1 MKIRKALVSLLGA
14 ISILVCAAA
23 PQLIAATRD
32 AGTIV
37 VDGKT
42 FSSSRNCKGD
52 NWSYDASSH
61 TLTLDGYS
69 GMYIDLGTQD
79 QVVVEVKGSP
89 KVTSQ
94 VAAPAI
100 MVEGSLLL
108 QGEGPLFLET
118 DACHSAAY
126 ARNGDLTVN
135 VGTMFVTGKG
145 EVTDSAYLL
154 MADGNV
160 HISDTTVHIEDGISG
175 SGGAVGSN
183 CGEVK
188 IGNGSN
194 VSIDSK
200 TKGITALED
209 QVYIEGK
216 GTVVS
221 VSSDESSIY
230 AKKGITISSEAL
242 LEAECRKQEG
252 TAVYCPE
259 GKIALN
265 NADAMVTSQG
275 CAIAGESI
283 SFLDCFISYPEESE
297 TKLVSS
303 MVTVISGNNV
313 AAKVNV
319 THGVA
324 PTATPSPTPTPT
336 PVPTPT
342 LTPVPENAGPFSE
355 ITPRM
360 LIGAGLLI
368 VALTVFAVI
377 ILGKIRGRD

>member
-1 MKIRKALVSLLGA
+1 MKIRKALISLLGA
-14 ISILVCAAA
+14 ISILACAAA
-23 PQLIAATRD
+23 PQLLAATRD

-79 QVVVEVKGSP
+79 QVVVEVKGSS

-100 MVEGSLLL
+100 MVEGSLIL
-108 QGEGPLFLET
+108 QGDGPLFLET

-126 ARNGDLTVN
+126 ARNGDLTIE
-135 VGTMFVTGKG
+135 VGAMFVTGKG
-145 EVTDSAYLL
+145 EVSDSAYLL

-160 HISDTTVHIEDGISG
+160 HISNTTVHIEDGISG

-183 CGEVK
+183 CGEIK

-221 VSSDESSIY
+221 VFSDESSIY

-259 GKIALN
+259 GKITLD

-283 SFLDCFISYPEESE
+283 AFIDCFISSPEGAQ

-303 MVTVISGNNV
+303 MVTVISGNSV
-313 AAKVNV
+313 AEKVNV

-324 PTATPSPTPTPT
+324 PTSTPTPTPTPT

-368 VALTVFAVI
+368 VALSVFAVI
-377 ILGKIRGRD
+377 IIGKIRGRD

>member
-14 ISILVCAAA
+14 VSILVCAAS
-23 PQLIAATRD
+23 PQLLAASTD
-32 AGTIV
+32 ATSII

-42 FSSSRNCKGD
+42 FSSGRNCKGD
-52 NWSYDASSH
+52 NWSYDASAH

-79 QVVVEVKGSP
+79 EVVVEVKGSS

-94 VAAPAI
+94 VASPAI
-100 MVEGSLLL
+100 MVEGSLIL
-108 QGEGPLFLET
+108 QGDGPLFLET
-118 DACHSAAY
+118 DACHSAVY
-126 ARNGDLTVN
+126 AKNEDLTVD
-135 VGTMFVTGKG
+135 VGTLFVRGEG

-160 HISDTTVHIEDGISG
+160 EISDTTIQIEDEIKG
-175 SGGAVGSN
+175 SGGAVGSI
-183 CGEVK
+183 GGDVR
-188 IGNGSN
+188 IGNGSD

-200 TKGITALED
+200 TKGITALEG
-209 QVYIEGK
+209 QVYIEGA
-216 GTVVS
+216 GSIVS
-221 VSSDESSIY
+221 ISSDESSIY
-230 AKKGITISSEAL
+230 AKKGITISSGAQIS
-242 LEAECRKQEG
+242 ADCRKQES

-259 GKIALN
+259 GKITLD

-283 SFLDCFISYPEESE
+283 AFSDCYISFPEDAE

-303 MVTVISGNNV
+303 MVTIISGNNV
-313 AAKVNV
+313 SAKVDIK
-319 THGVA
+319 HGVA
-324 PTATPSPTPTPT
+324 PTSTPSPTPTPT

-377 ILGKIRGRD
+377 IIGKIRGRD